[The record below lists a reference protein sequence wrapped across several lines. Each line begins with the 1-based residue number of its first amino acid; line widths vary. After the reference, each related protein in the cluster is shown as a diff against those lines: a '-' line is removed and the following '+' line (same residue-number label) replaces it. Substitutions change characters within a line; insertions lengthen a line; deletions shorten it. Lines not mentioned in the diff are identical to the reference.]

1 MELNGRINY
10 IWIMPQSHR
19 TTPTI
24 RIFFILLLL
33 VSWSTATHAQQERFK
48 FLGEHSDDVE
58 VVSVCPNGK
67 FIATGSWDKTIKVFE
82 TDSSFSWYQSL
93 IGHQSAVTCLDFSRD
108 GEMILSGGKDYRIIL
123 WRHIEEGTGYY
134 QDTVFGTVHT
144 SPITDVIIGPT
155 KRMIYSAGA
164 DGKIMVYDLL
174 KKKARI
180 IDNKSPIRDICLST
194 NRRFIYCVD
203 ETTLVKQYD
212 AFGRVVKTFEGHED
226 YVNAVVYSLNNKY
239 LVTASSDKTAIVW
252 NPLTG
257 DPIHKLE
264 GHDWKVTDLAITMD
278 SRYLLTGS
286 TDGSAKL
293 WDLNDGSEVRSF
305 DGNGSNVRSVA
316 FSRNSKYVFIAL
328 HTSEQEDEYGVGVW
342 MSGIEPPKAGTITN
356 GGRARQLPPHL
367 QKYAPKTSSNAKA
380 APRKK
385 ASPKPSKG
393 KVIEE
398 TDEVKIMQD

>member
-1 MELNGRINY
+1 MPHAFRPTPINRY
-10 IWIMPQSHR
+10 L
-19 TTPTI
+19 
-24 RIFFILLLL
+24 FALLFLA
-33 VSWSTATHAQQERFK
+33 SGTFATFAQQERYK

-58 VVSVCPNGK
+58 VVSVCPDGK
-67 FIATGSWDKTIKVFE
+67 FLATGSWDKSIKVFE

-93 IGHQSAVTCLDFSRD
+93 IGHHSAVTCLDFSRD
-108 GEMILSGGKDYRIIL
+108 GDMIISGGKDYRVII
-123 WRHIEEGTGYY
+123 WRHAEEGTGYY
-134 QDTVFGTVHT
+134 QDTVFGSVHT

-164 DGKIMVYDLL
+164 DGKIMVYDML
-174 KKKARI
+174 KKRARI
-180 IDNKSPIRDICLST
+180 IDNKSPVRDICLST

-257 DPIHKLE
+257 DQIYRLE
-264 GHDWKVTDLAITMD
+264 GHDWKVTDLAISVD
-278 SRYLLTGS
+278 SRYLVTGS

-293 WDLNDGSEVRSF
+293 WDLSDGKEVRSF
-305 DGNGSNVRSVA
+305 EGNGSNVRSVA
-316 FSRNSKYVFIAL
+316 FSRNAKYVFIAL
-328 HTSEQEDEYGVGVW
+328 HTTEDEENEEYGVGVW
-342 MSGIEPPKAGTITN
+342 KSGIEPPKAGSAAN
-356 GGRARQLPPHL
+356 GARQLPPHL
-367 QKYAPKTSSNAKA
+367 QKYAPKATSKTKV
-380 APRKK
+380 APKK
-385 ASPKPSKG
+385 KVTPKPTNG

-398 TDEVKIMQD
+398 NDEVKIMQD

>member
-10 IWIMPQSHR
+10 IWIMPHAFR
-19 TTPTI
+19 PTP
-24 RIFFILLLL
+24 IFRYLFVFLLLA
-33 VSWSTATHAQQERFK
+33 SGSFATFAQQERYK

-58 VVSVCPNGK
+58 VVSVCPNGEL
-67 FIATGSWDKTIKVFE
+67 IATASWDKTIKVFE
-82 TDSSFSWYQSL
+82 TDSNFSWYQSL
-93 IGHQSAVTCLDFSRD
+93 MGHHSAVTCLDFSRD
-108 GEMILSGGKDYRIIL
+108 GEMIISGGKDYRVIL
-123 WRHIEEGTGYY
+123 WRHVEEGTGYY
-134 QDTVFGTVHT
+134 EDTVFGTVHT

-164 DGKIMVYDLL
+164 DGKIMVYDLV
-174 KKKARI
+174 KKRARI
-180 IDNKSPIRDICLST
+180 IDNKSPVRDICLST

-264 GHDWKVTDLAITMD
+264 GHDWKVTDLAITPD

-293 WDLNDGSEVRSF
+293 WNLDDGSEVRSF
-305 DGNGSNVRSVA
+305 EGNGSNVRSVA
-316 FSRNSKYVFIAL
+316 FSRDSKYVFIAL
-328 HTSEQEDEYGVGVW
+328 HTTEEEEKEEYGVGVW
-342 MSGIEPPKAGTITN
+342 ESGIEPPKAGTVVN
-356 GGRARQLPPHL
+356 GARQLPPHL
-367 QKYAPKTSSNAKA
+367 QKYAPKSPTKTKA
-380 APRKK
+380 ATKRKVAPK
-385 ASPKPSKG
+385 ANKG
-393 KVIEE
+393 KVIQE